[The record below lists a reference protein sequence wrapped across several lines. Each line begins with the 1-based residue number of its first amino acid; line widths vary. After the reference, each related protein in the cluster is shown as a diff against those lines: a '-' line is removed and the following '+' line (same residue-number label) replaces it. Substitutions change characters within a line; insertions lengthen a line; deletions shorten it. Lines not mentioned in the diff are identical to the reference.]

1 MSGSTGGPVGGMPPA
16 GMHPHCGD
24 LAERIE
30 RFLDGELDAAEAREL
45 DAHLDDCLPCTSERE
60 LRARIRA
67 LVREGCAERAPAELV
82 DRVRASLAQASAGP
96 AGPAGPTAAGG
107 VERA

>member
-1 MSGSTGGPVGGMPPA
+1 MSGDGTRGVSGMPVGGL
-16 GMHPHCGD
+16 HPHCED

-30 RFLDGELDAAEAREL
+30 RFLDGELDGDEMREL

-67 LVREGCAERAPAELV
+67 LVREGCAERAPADLV
-82 DRVRASLAQASAGP
+82 ARVRASLAQADADVDG
-96 AGPAGPTAAGG
+96 ARG
-107 VERA
+107 